1 MSHAVFNILYDG
13 PALEGSEMAVR
24 DLSAALLATDALF
37 AEADRVINGGRSDS
51 RLKVQGSFKSGC
63 FGIDFV
69 SSVQLAE
76 KFKDLFS
83 GDASS
88 AICNAQTIFGLIFS
102 GGGLFGLLK
111 WLGRRKPTKIV
122 QRDGKCLIFVS
133 NEYFAAES
141 RVIELFNAY
150 KVREALEKVT
160 DPIRTEGVNNFSV
173 IQGEVVVAAATKEE
187 AEYFVAASS
196 PKEMLDDSTRE
207 TWLNIVSPAFKVG
220 DKWRVND
227 GGSNFFASVDD
238 ADFLLRVL
246 KNEVEFGAAT
256 RLRVVL
262 REVQCTDCKGMLH
275 KDYDILKVIE
285 VKKPDT
291 QLTLSVFEDLA
302 EDPVVSTEISL
313 T

>member
-1 MSHAVFNILYDG
+1 MSHAAFNVLYDG

-37 AEADRVINGGRSDS
+37 AEADRVINSGRTDS

-63 FGIDFV
+63 FGIDFISHV
-69 SSVQLAE
+69 HLAD

-83 GDASS
+83 GDAAS
-88 AICNAQTIFGLIFS
+88 AICNAQAILSLIFGTS
-102 GGGLFGLLK
+102 GLFGLLK
-111 WLGRRKPTKIV
+111 WLRRRKPTKIE
-122 QRDGKCLIFVS
+122 QRDGKCVIYVADEFF
-133 NEYFAAES
+133 ETEA

-160 DPIRTEGVNNFSV
+160 DPIRTEGVDDFSV
-173 IQGEVVVAAATKEE
+173 IQGETVIAAATKEE
-187 AEYFVAASS
+187 AGYFVAASA
-196 PKEMLDDSTRE
+196 PTEQLDDNTRE
-207 TWLNIVSPAFKVG
+207 TWLNIVSPAFKDG

-227 GGSNFFASVDD
+227 GGSNFFASVMDP
-238 ADFLLRVL
+238 DFLLKVL

-256 RLRVVL
+256 RLRVKL
-262 REVQCTDCKGMLH
+262 REVQYTDHKAMLH

-291 QLTLSVFEDLA
+291 QLMLNVIEEPESQR
-302 EDPVVSTEISL
+302 
-313 T
+313 